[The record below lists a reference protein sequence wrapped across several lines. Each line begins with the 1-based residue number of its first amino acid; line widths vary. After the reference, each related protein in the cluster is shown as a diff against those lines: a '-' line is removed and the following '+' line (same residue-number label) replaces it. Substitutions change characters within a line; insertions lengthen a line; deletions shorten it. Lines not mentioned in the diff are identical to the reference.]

1 MRLGGRRLSQ
11 RSRFEQ
17 FVHPQTLSADLDRT
31 DPPAVPRQHA
41 LANGVA
47 TVIIVVRVS
56 VVIEPKS
63 HKRAPVKSVVVA
75 KSAVVVKRVEAA
87 TAKIAMHH
95 PGTVKAAT
103 AHAAVKAATAHS
115 AVKAATAH
123 ATVKAATAHSAVIT
137 ASAHAAVTAHTAS
150 ASAAT
155 TTVAAASECRRRL
168 NQTDRGH
175 CKQSHRH
182 FPQHASLHRVK
193 SPTKHETLA
202 LAVYSATKKPAR

>member
-103 AHAAVKAATAHS
+103 AHAAVKAATAH
-115 AVKAATAH
+115 

-155 TTVAAASECRRRL
+155 TTVATASECRRRL

-202 LAVYSATKKPAR
+202 LSVYSVTKKTCAVN

>member
-103 AHAAVKAATAHS
+103 AHAAVKAATAH
-115 AVKAATAH
+115 

>member
-95 PGTVKAAT
+95 PGTVKATT
-103 AHAAVKAATAHS
+103 AHAA
-115 AVKAATAH
+115 
-123 ATVKAATAHSAVIT
+123 VKAATAHSAVIT

-150 ASAAT
+150 ASAA

>member
-103 AHAAVKAATAHS
+103 AHAAVKAATAH
-115 AVKAATAH
+115 

-150 ASAAT
+150 ASASAA

>member
-1 MRLGGRRLSQ
+1 
-11 RSRFEQ
+11 
-17 FVHPQTLSADLDRT
+17 
-31 DPPAVPRQHA
+31 
-41 LANGVA
+41 
-47 TVIIVVRVS
+47 
-56 VVIEPKS
+56 
-63 HKRAPVKSVVVA
+63 
-75 KSAVVVKRVEAA
+75 
-87 TAKIAMHH
+87 
-95 PGTVKAAT
+95 
-103 AHAAVKAATAHS
+103 
-115 AVKAATAH
+115 
-123 ATVKAATAHSAVIT
+123 VKAATAHSAVIT

-150 ASAAT
+150 ASAA